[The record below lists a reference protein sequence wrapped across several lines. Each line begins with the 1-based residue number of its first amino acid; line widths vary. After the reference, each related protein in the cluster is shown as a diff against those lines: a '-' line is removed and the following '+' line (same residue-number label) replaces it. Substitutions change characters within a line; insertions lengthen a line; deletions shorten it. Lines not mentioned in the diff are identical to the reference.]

1 VVTVS
6 GTGSADVSEPGVAG
20 EQTDRG
26 RADEASPFAGAR
38 VVITGA
44 ASGIGRAC
52 AIAFAQRGASV
63 AMLDIATS
71 GLDDTKQLL
80 TGSGHV
86 AIPCDVSDV
95 SSVTATFATLAH
107 ELGPIDV
114 LVNNAGINPPAA
126 STLAVDETLYDQ
138 IMGVNVKGIFFCA
151 QQAAAAMI
159 DRRSGTIVNLASVSG
174 MIGWGGSS
182 VYSAS
187 KGAVIALTKFLAIEL
202 APHGIRVNAVCPGS
216 IRTPMVENNLRR
228 LPDAEQAWRETS
240 AIHPLGRVGT
250 PEEIADAILFL
261 ASPHS
266 SFVTGTC
273 LVVDGG
279 LTAQ

>member
-1 VVTVS
+1 
-6 GTGSADVSEPGVAG
+6 VSEPGVAG
-20 EQTDRG
+20 EQTDRV
-26 RADEASPFAGAR
+26 RADEASSFAGAR

-52 AIAFAQRGASV
+52 AIAFAQRGARV
-63 AMLDIATS
+63 VLLDIAAD
-71 GLDDTKQLL
+71 GLSETKRLL
-80 TGSGHV
+80 PGSDHV
-86 AIPCDVSDV
+86 ALPCDVADV
-95 SSVTATFATLAH
+95 SSVTATFATLASDV
-107 ELGPIDV
+107 GPINV

-126 STLAVDETLYDQ
+126 STLEVDETLYDR
-138 IMGVNVKGIFFCA
+138 IMDVNVKGIFFCA
-151 QQAAAAMI
+151 QQAAASMI
-159 DRRSGTIVNLASVSG
+159 TGESGTIVNLASVSG

-228 LPDAEQAWRETS
+228 LPDAEQAWRETA
-240 AIHPLGRVGT
+240 AIHPLGRVGA

-261 ASPHS
+261 ASPQS